1 MPQCPQIFRSVS
13 SCLLVSVEKSKLPLN
28 PGGQSR
34 RGQVER
40 ELSTTPTTSPASSV
54 RASRRARVDSDGG
67 SGAVWET
74 LKQAIVAYTG
84 LSPAAF
90 FTAVAVAAALY
101 HVVSGLFAP
110 PPPPPPRPRE
120 EPEAE
125 PLPPPVQL
133 GEVTEEEL
141 KQYDGSDPKKPL
153 LMAIK
158 GQIYD
163 VTQSRSIPYPQNP
176 KLSPVSVMFYGPGG
190 PYALFA
196 GKDASRAL
204 AKMSFEPQ
212 DLTGD
217 ITGLG
222 PFELDALQD
231 WEYKFMSKYVKV
243 GTVKKNVPVE
253 DGNTT
258 STPPATNETVVE
270 AEPERAPVTEEKPR
284 EAVSVTEEKPA
295 VSVTEEKPSE
305 AVTEEV
311 KEEAPA
317 EKETVAAEVAE
328 LWAAARGAH
337 PLTLLAGAAAVVAI
351 YKVASGLLAPP
362 PPPPRPRE
370 IKTAPQPPIPEPVEV
385 GEITEEE
392 LRQYDGSD
400 PEKPLLVAIKG
411 QIYDVSQSRM
421 FYGPGGAY
429 ESFAGRDASRALAK
443 MSFEPQDLTGDISGL
458 TPFELSSLNDWEYKF
473 ISKYVKVGTIN
484 RTQPT
489 EDGFSGFSPEARE
502 EAAKP
507 VTELE
512 PEIKVEAEMNKDDAP

>member
-1 MPQCPQIFRSVS
+1 MAVA
-13 SCLLVSVEKSKLPLN
+13 
-28 PGGQSR
+28 
-34 RGQVER
+34 
-40 ELSTTPTTSPASSV
+40 EL
-54 RASRRARVDSDGG
+54 
-67 SGAVWET
+67 WET

-163 VTQSRSIPYPQNP
+163 VTQSI
-176 KLSPVSVMFYGPGG
+176 MFYGPGG

-284 EAVSVTEEKPA
+284 E
-295 VSVTEEKPSE
+295 
-305 AVTEEV
+305 V

-317 EKETVAAEVAE
+317 EKETVAAE
-328 LWAAARGAH
+328 GA
-337 PLTLLAGAAAVVAI
+337 
-351 YKVASGLLAPP
+351 K
-362 PPPPRPRE
+362 
-370 IKTAPQPPIPEPVEV
+370 
-385 GEITEEE
+385 
-392 LRQYDGSD
+392 
-400 PEKPLLVAIKG
+400 
-411 QIYDVSQSRM
+411 
-421 FYGPGGAY
+421 
-429 ESFAGRDASRALAK
+429 ES
-443 MSFEPQDLTGDISGL
+443 
-458 TPFELSSLNDWEYKF
+458 
-473 ISKYVKVGTIN
+473 
-484 RTQPT
+484 
-489 EDGFSGFSPEARE
+489 
-502 EAAKP
+502 
-507 VTELE
+507 
-512 PEIKVEAEMNKDDAP
+512 